1 MTLAVR
7 VDGQNKLE
15 TYTPTCD
22 FSVWI
27 DNFPR
32 LVWEVCSD
40 QHKDELRMRAYGTSI
55 VKLANCI
62 LVDRHESPHFVLVA
76 IYQTDVRVDFSV
88 FYEVSGKVSQQLSSN
103 HPIDMRLANSR
114 QIYQWKE
121 PLDLTN
127 MSGRAEFTQRL
138 YNLAKTFEADDEN
151 PFNGHSFAQGL
162 AAYVNTDEF
171 DSTLYSRKTK
181 KRKTD
186 TGTSPE
192 GDAGPAGSDFT
203 VQGYELISDVIKNV
217 KDTFEPL
224 YKV

>member
-1 MTLAVR
+1 MQEHEARSRTRGDRLGVTDTPVCER
-7 VDGQNKLE
+7 FHGQ
-15 TYTPTCD
+15 
-22 FSVWI
+22 
-27 DNFPR
+27 R
-32 LVWEVCSD
+32 LW
-40 QHKDELRMRAYGTSI
+40 
-55 VKLANCI
+55 
-62 LVDRHESPHFVLVA
+62 SP
-76 IYQTDVRVDFSV
+76 Y
-88 FYEVSGKVSQQLSSN
+88 SGKVSQQLSSN

-181 KRKTD
+181 ERKTD

-192 GDAGPAGSDFT
+192 GDAGPVGSDFT